1 MKHTIWTSDFN
12 VEDFDLDPE
21 FYDKD
26 PSTWTEDEKW
36 KYCNEL
42 NDEYLYDER
51 ANLRECKAPYG
62 ILAIIDQGLW
72 NGRRTVYRFIK
83 STSVAACLAWIDGE
97 YYCDSYNFRA
107 AVHHHDGT
115 NYITFRALKPG
126 ITRRLQDRIWDCQ
139 IAGKTLTKSDI
150 SKYTTSLQP
159 QIADVYGWP
168 QFKPH
173 SKKQGKKISAA

>member
-1 MKHTIWTSDFN
+1 MKNIIWTSDFN
-12 VEDFDLDPE
+12 VEDFDLDAD
-21 FYDKD
+21 FYWKD
-26 PSTWTEDEKW
+26 PGSWTEDEKW

-72 NGRRTVYRFIK
+72 DGRRTVYRFID
-83 STSVAACLAWIDGE
+83 STSVAACLTWIDGE

-107 AVHHHDGT
+107 TIKHHDGI
-115 NYITFRALKPG
+115 NHITYRALKMG
-126 ITRRLQDRIWDCQ
+126 VTRRLQDRIWDCQ

-168 QFKPH
+168 QFKPY
-173 SKKQGKKISAA
+173 SKKQEKKISAA